1 MNDPIAAVSY
11 FLPSLARPDHASDLD
26 WNNHVFGLTAII
38 CEYIQFVRSEP
49 LHLAINQVY
58 ADLLKKGIVKH
69 LEPKMLKQLKKEGKQ
84 QREKEKAARL
94 AQLEAVNNA
103 LAEDSKQMIATDE
116 VNQSEKVVIEEKVEV
131 AQAEKDPGS

>member
-58 ADLLKKGIVKH
+58 ADLLNKGIVKH

-84 QREKEKAARL
+84 QREKDKAARL

-103 LAEDSKQMIATDE
+103 
-116 VNQSEKVVIEEKVEV
+116 
-131 AQAEKDPGS
+131 